1 MLVEI
6 IWEEFLKIL
15 NEEAGSQIVETW
27 FKAVSFEKWNSETK
41 EAILQLPNQ
50 FVRNWIQE
58 HYLTLIKTHLS
69 RLLHTDTLSISLEV
83 KNKIDNEYKRNIIPA
98 SAIPQE
104 QATNQ
109 SNALVVTQHKITT
122 LTTQETKNSNKI
134 KKNPW
139 NLNPSYQFDT
149 FVVGPSNSLAHA
161 AAWAICQSLGR
172 VYNPL
177 FIYGG
182 TGLGKTHLLHAIG
195 NEVRK
200 KKPKSTIRYVTTDRF
215 MHEFIT
221 SIRFD
226 KVHHFRERYQKA
238 DLLLFDDIQFFSN
251 KEQTQETFFHIF
263 NTLHQNHKQI
273 VLSSDTFPK
282 EITGL
287 QNRLKSRMEWG
298 LVADIQTPDLETKI
312 AILNKKAEQQSIK
325 LDDEVA
331 NFIASRIVS
340 NIRTLEGAL
349 VRVEAFA
356 TLTNQPITF
365 ELAKQ
370 VLMHIHSP
378 EKKNDSVILENI
390 LKAVAKHF
398 AIPLH
403 DLRSKKRQKC
413 IAGARQIAFY
423 LMKKHTISS
432 LQTIGNYVGGRD
444 HSTVIHA
451 VMKVEAKLE
460 ENQTLKQKIKTIE
473 QDIQML

>member
-1 MLVEI
+1 MIQI
-6 IWEEFLKIL
+6 IWDEFLKIL
-15 NEEAGSQIVETW
+15 KEEAGSQIVETW
-27 FKAVSFEKWNSETK
+27 FKAVTLTKWNPDTK
-41 EAILQLPNQ
+41 EVLLQLPNQ

-58 HYLTLIKTHLS
+58 HYLILIKTHLS
-69 RLLHTDTLSISLEV
+69 RLLHTDDLIIMLEV
-83 KNKIDNEYKRNIIPA
+83 PNKANATIPQPPEEKPTRTIIPA
-98 SAIPQE
+98 SPCP
-104 QATNQ
+104 ATP
-109 SNALVVTQHKITT
+109 TT
-122 LTTQETKNSNKI
+122 TKSSSTALTTVKSNKT
-134 KKNPW
+134 KKRPSG
-139 NLNPSYQFDT
+139 LNPAYQFDS
-149 FVVGPSNSLAHA
+149 FIVGPSNSLAHA
-161 AAWAICQSLGR
+161 AAYALCQGLGK

-200 KKPKSTIRYVTTDRF
+200 KRPKAIIRYITTDHF

-226 KVHHFRERYQKA
+226 KVHQFREKYQKI

-263 NTLHQNHKQI
+263 NTLHQSQKQI

-287 QNRLKSRMEWG
+287 QSRLKSRMEWG

-312 AILNKKAEQQSIK
+312 AILNKKAEEHGIE
-325 LDDEVA
+325 LDAAVA
-331 NFIASRIVS
+331 DFIASRILS
-340 NIRTLEGAL
+340 NIRALEGAL

-356 TLTNQPITF
+356 SLTNQPITL

-370 VLMHIHSP
+370 VLLHIDTP
-378 EKKNDSVILENI
+378 KKKNDNVLLDNI
-390 LKAVAKHF
+390 LKSVAKNYSVSVS
-398 AIPLH
+398 
-403 DLRSKKRQKC
+403 DLRSKKRQKD
-413 IAGARQIAFY
+413 ISAARQIAFY

-432 LQTIGNYVGGRD
+432 LQAIGSYVGGRD

-451 VMKVEAKLE
+451 IAKVESKLK
-460 ENQTLKQKIKTIE
+460 ENLALKQKIKHLEGEIK
-473 QDIQML
+473 Q

>member
-1 MLVEI
+1 MVQV

-27 FKAVSFEKWNSETK
+27 FKAVSFETWNTETK
-41 EAILQLPNQ
+41 EVVLQLPNQ

-58 HYLTLIKTHLS
+58 HYLSLVKTHLS
-69 RLLHTDTLSISLEV
+69 RLLHTDTLTITLNV
-83 KNKIDNEYKRNIIPA
+83 KDASKNIIPA
-98 SAIPQE
+98 TPTSPSKALTVQPQKS
-104 QATNQ
+104 T
-109 SNALVVTQHKITT
+109 SLTPPKTKPHHK
-122 LTTQETKNSNKI
+122 TKRNPNS
-134 KKNPW
+134 
-139 NLNPSYQFDT
+139 LNPTYQFDT

-161 AAWAICQSLGR
+161 AAWAICQGIGK

-195 NEVRK
+195 NEVK
-200 KKPKSTIRYVTTDRF
+200 KKHPKTTVRYVTTDRF

-221 SIRFD
+221 SIRYD
-226 KVHHFRERYQKA
+226 KVHQFREKYQKA

-263 NTLHQNHKQI
+263 NALHQNHKQI

-287 QNRLKSRMEWG
+287 QSRLKSRMEWG
-298 LVADIQTPDLETKI
+298 LVADIQTPDLETKM
-312 AILNKKAEQQSIK
+312 AILKKKAEQQNT
-325 LDDEVA
+325 LLEDDVA

-356 TLTNQPITF
+356 TLTNQPITL

-370 VLMHIHSP
+370 VLLHMDTT
-378 EKKNDSVILENI
+378 EKKSDSIMLEKV
-390 LKAVAKHF
+390 LKAVAKHY
-398 AIPLH
+398 AVSLQ

-413 IAGARQIAFY
+413 IAGARQIAFF

-432 LQTIGNYVGGRD
+432 LQAIGNYIGGRD

-451 VMKVEAKLE
+451 IMKVEAKIKD
-460 ENQTLKQKIKTIE
+460 NPTIKQKIKMIE
-473 QDIQML
+473 QDIV

>member
-1 MLVEI
+1 LVQV

-27 FKAVSFEKWNSETK
+27 FKAVSLEKWDSENK
-41 EAILQLPNQ
+41 EVTLQLPNQ

-58 HYLTLIKTHLS
+58 HYLTLVKTHLS
-69 RLLHTDTLSISLEV
+69 RLLHTDTLTISLQV
-83 KNKIDNEYKRNIIPA
+83 KDNSRNIIPA
-98 SAIPQE
+98 TPTTI
-104 QATNQ
+104 
-109 SNALVVTQHKITT
+109 SNALVVQHKKTT
-122 LTTQETKNSNKI
+122 NFLAPTI
-134 KKNPW
+134 KSINRIKRING
-139 NLNPSYQFDT
+139 NLNASYQFDS
-149 FVVGPSNSLAHA
+149 FIVGPSNSLAHA
-161 AAWAICQSLGR
+161 AAWAICQGIGK

-195 NEVRK
+195 NEVKK
-200 KKPKSTIRYVTTDRF
+200 KKPKAVVRYVTTDRF

-221 SIRFD
+221 SIRYD
-226 KVHHFRERYQKA
+226 KVHQFREKYQKA

-263 NTLHQNHKQI
+263 NTLHQSHKQI

-287 QNRLKSRMEWG
+287 QGRLKSRMEWG

-312 AILNKKAEQQSIK
+312 AILKKKAEQQNIN
-325 LDDEVA
+325 LNDDVA
-331 NFIASRIVS
+331 NFIASRIIS

-349 VRVEAFA
+349 VRIEAFS
-356 TLTNQPITF
+356 TLTNQPITL

-370 VLMHIHSP
+370 VLLHMDTS
-378 EKKNDSVILENI
+378 EKKNDSIMLEKV
-390 LKAVAKHF
+390 LKAVAKHYS
-398 AIPLH
+398 ISLH

-432 LQTIGNYVGGRD
+432 LQAIGNYIGGRD

-451 VMKVEAKLE
+451 IMKIEAKLK
-460 ENQTLKQKIKTIE
+460 ENIPLKQKIKMIE
-473 QDIQML
+473 QDVI